1 MATSSFL
8 NNITIRKKK
17 EAESFLNALEKAEN
31 KKSKIVKYTARVE
44 DIKDEETIRKI
55 LIFSQSTKGFR
66 SKNIDQQLIKSID
79 FADLIIGFDTFYV
92 TFQ

>member
-1 MATSSFL
+1 MMNMATSSFL

-55 LIFSQSTKGFR
+55 FGK
-66 SKNIDQQLIKSID
+66 
-79 FADLIIGFDTFYV
+79 
-92 TFQ
+92 